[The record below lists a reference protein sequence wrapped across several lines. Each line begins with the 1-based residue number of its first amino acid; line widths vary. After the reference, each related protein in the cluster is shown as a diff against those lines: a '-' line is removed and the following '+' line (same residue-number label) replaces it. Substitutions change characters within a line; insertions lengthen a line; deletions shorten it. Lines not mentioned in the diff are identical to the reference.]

1 VLLGSRSAVQLAG
14 SMVGEMG
21 VLKAVEW
28 AEKKMVYH

>member
-1 VLLGSRSAVQLAG
+1 LAG